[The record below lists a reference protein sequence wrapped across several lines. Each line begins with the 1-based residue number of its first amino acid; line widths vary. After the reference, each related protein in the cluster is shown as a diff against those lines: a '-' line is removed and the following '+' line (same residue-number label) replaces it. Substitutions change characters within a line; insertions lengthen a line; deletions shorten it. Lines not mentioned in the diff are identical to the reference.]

1 MPSLEI
7 RGWLAAAWS
16 AVTRQARPPDGRGEP
31 YVIVRDERNQ
41 IAVNVREAEVS
52 G

>member
-1 MPSLEI
+1 MAGRSVV
-7 RGWLAAAWS
+7 RGDPPCP
-16 AVTRQARPPDGRGEP
+16 TARGRGEP